1 MDRLPKA
8 LTGWINGMDE
18 ITVAALWEGSKAYV
32 KNHPAEFSAEAAK
45 AGSGEYWKAVNETYQ
60 KVIERTQPNYR

>member
-32 KNHPAEFSAEAAK
+32 KNHPAEF
-45 AGSGEYWKAVNETYQ
+45 Q

>member
-1 MDRLPKA
+1 
-8 LTGWINGMDE
+8 MDE